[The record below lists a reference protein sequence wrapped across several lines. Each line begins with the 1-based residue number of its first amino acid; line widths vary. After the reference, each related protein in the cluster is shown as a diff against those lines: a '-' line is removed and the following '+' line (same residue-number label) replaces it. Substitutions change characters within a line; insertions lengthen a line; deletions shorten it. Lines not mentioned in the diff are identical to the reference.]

1 MDRVRRQM
9 RYAGTI
15 FVVHHELYAGDF
27 MAVNSDEFLA
37 MRGFV
42 ETPLNMH
49 ADSLGLIK
57 LVHCVSACM
66 ARR

>member
-1 MDRVRRQM
+1 M
-9 RYAGTI
+9 RYAGAI
-15 FVVHHELYAGDF
+15 FVVHHDLFAGDF
-27 MAVNSDEFLA
+27 MAVNSDEFRA

-42 ETPLNMH
+42 EPPINMH

-57 LVHCVSACM
+57 LVHCVSFFI

>member
-1 MDRVRRQM
+1 
-9 RYAGTI
+9 
-15 FVVHHELYAGDF
+15 

-66 ARR
+66 TRR